1 MRVLLLG
8 ATGTIGSAV
17 LDELLQHGYSVLAL
31 ARSDTSAQKIIDKG
45 ADVIMGNLKSPQQWS
60 ESIQSVD
67 AIIHLA
73 ATFCDDMAEIYRR
86 VIDELIEQSHKLNQA
101 IRFIYTGGV
110 WLYGETGDT
119 PATEQS
125 TLNPI
130 ASFEWM
136 VPHGQRLFNAPYFN
150 TSIIHP
156 GIAYEQDGGVLSSF
170 IPVEER
176 IEVWGSFDTRWPVV
190 HTKDLAKAYRL
201 VLEQGKSDSEYNVC
215 SEQGVTVG
223 DIAMAR
229 AKKFNLIKP
238 PRVLAKK
245 DVLSEQGEW
254 ALGPMLDQCMSA
266 EKIINELGWHPD
278 YTSIVSVAAK

>member
-45 ADVIMGNLKSPQQWS
+45 ADVIMGNLKSPQHWS

-73 ATFCDDMAEIYRR
+73 ATFCDDMAEIDRR
-86 VIDELIEQSHKLNQA
+86 VIDELIKQSHQLNHP

-110 WLYGETGDT
+110 WLYGETGNT
-119 PATEQS
+119 PATERS
-125 TLNPI
+125 SLNPI

-136 VPHGQRLFNAPYFN
+136 LPHGQRLLNTPYFN

-156 GIAYEQDGGVLSSF
+156 GIVYEQDGGVLAGF
-170 IPVEER
+170 IPVEEH
-176 IEVWGSFDTRWPVV
+176 IEVWGSLDTRWPVV
-190 HTKDLAKAYRL
+190 HTKDLASAYRL
-201 VLEQGKSDSEYNVC
+201 VLEQGTSGSAYNVC
-215 SEQGVTVG
+215 SEQGVRVG

-229 AKKFNLIKP
+229 AKKFNLTKP

-245 DVLSEQGEW
+245 DVLLEQGDW

-266 EKIINELGWHPD
+266 EKIRNELGWHPA
-278 YTSIVSVAAK
+278 YTSIVNIAAE